1 MGPFVSS
8 AHPLIKAGAITQTP
22 AEIFRSRI
30 TGPLLSVL
38 ESNPACNI
46 ILVPSV
52 RDLVGSSVCFPQG
65 MFDKADVG
73 TASAKVRLPA
83 DTPPPPAIDADLGRT
98 PIIFSSASA
107 CCPILVYST

>member
-30 TGPLLSVL
+30 TAPLLSVL
-38 ESNPACNI
+38 EANPACNI

-65 MFDKADVG
+65 MFDKADIG
-73 TASAKVRLPA
+73 TSSAKVRQPA
-83 DTPPPPAIDADLGRT
+83 A
-98 PIIFSSASA
+98 
-107 CCPILVYST
+107 